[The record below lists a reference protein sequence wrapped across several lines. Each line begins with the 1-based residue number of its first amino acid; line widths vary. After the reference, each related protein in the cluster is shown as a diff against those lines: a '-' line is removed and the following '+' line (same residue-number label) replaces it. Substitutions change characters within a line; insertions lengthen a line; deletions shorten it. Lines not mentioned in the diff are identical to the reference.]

1 MFEEEKTVD
10 QIYKENPMKTSL
22 DEIEPAVDQH
32 YDQSGLLTTTE
43 AEKKA
48 KLLDQ

>member
-1 MFEEEKTVD
+1 MFEDEKTVD

-22 DEIEPAVDQH
+22 DDIEPAVDSNYEQN
-32 YDQSGLLTTTE
+32 GLMMTTD

>member
-1 MFEEEKTVD
+1 
-10 QIYKENPMKTSL
+10 
-22 DEIEPAVDQH
+22 VDQH